1 MLEQQLE
8 EVRFASDQPSEAGF
22 STNLFLNHSKMG
34 RVQFTFRGRTSQDW
48 GATLEDLDRFLHYM
62 SGKGWTF
69 DGKPQDAHEIIPAQT
84 QEPIHQPIDDG
95 GNAMPEVKSFIADK
109 LSVSMN
115 NGKYYYKVIGGV
127 FKQYGV
133 TVWPEILVLAGLNVS
148 EGQPVP
154 NIAGWRAEYIEEDG
168 KEPGKKRMK
177 VTRLLP
183 PK

>member
-1 MLEQQLE
+1 MSELSEKP
-8 EVRFASDQPSEAGF
+8 AEAGF
-22 STNLFLNHSKMG
+22 STNLFLIHPAMG
-34 RVQFTFRGRTSQDW
+34 RVQFTFRGATSQDW
-48 GATLEDLDRFLHYM
+48 GIVLGDLDRFLHYM
-62 SGKGWTF
+62 REKGWIF
-69 DGKPQDAHEIIPAQT
+69 DGKSAGAAPEVIPT
-84 QEPIHQPIDDG
+84 QEPTRQPIDDSG
-95 GNAMPEVKSFIADK
+95 SDLPEIKSFYADS

-133 TVWPEILVLAGLNVS
+133 TVWPEVLTAAGLNVS

-154 NIAGWRAEYIEEDG
+154 NIAGWKAEYIEEPG